1 MEPSPDLLIPVVAII
16 SGVIMIIAIVAL
28 GVWHKTRERELQ
40 IHQEMR
46 IREMDHQRRM
56 KELELEVEKLK
67 AAPPASRA
75 A

>member
-1 MEPSPDLLIPVVAII
+1 MAPSPDLLIPVVAII

-40 IHQEMR
+40 VHQELR
-46 IREMDHQRRM
+46 IKEMDHQRRM